1 MMRCTDCGKA
11 DVCGNGR
18 CIDCEARHSTEGMG
32 MMLLLMGV
40 AIGLLIVGGL
50 LYLSWR
56 A

>member
-1 MMRCTDCGKA
+1 MMGCTDCGRREA
-11 DVCGNGR
+11 LENGR
-18 CIDCEARHSTEGMG
+18 CECCEARHSTEGMG
-32 MMLLLMGV
+32 VMLLIMGV